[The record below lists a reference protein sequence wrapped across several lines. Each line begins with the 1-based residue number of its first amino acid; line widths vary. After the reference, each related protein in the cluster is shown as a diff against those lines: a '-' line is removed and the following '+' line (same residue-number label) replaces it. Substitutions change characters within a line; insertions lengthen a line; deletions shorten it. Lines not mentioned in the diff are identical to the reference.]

1 MKWIQRKQKTK
12 PRNNDD
18 IIDKIAKIRGIEDV
32 DTFLNPS
39 KNVLHDPY
47 LMKNIKEASNRIIQA
62 IKNNERIL
70 ASYDPDADGI
80 SATTVM
86 LKWLSNYTENV
97 DYIYGERNDGHGIN
111 EQTRLDFVGKDS
123 VIDGDLIEDLE
134 PEEKERR
141 FKLNS
146 ENLNKIE
153 NADLLILIDSSS
165 NDVEACKKLKE
176 INKNLD
182 IIILDHHEIERNN
195 PHVLMVNPQQEGCNY
210 PNKFLSGAG
219 VVFKTLQVAEDTLG
233 QVDVWQYIDLVA
245 VGMYADV
252 MKLDVM
258 ENRYL
263 IMQGLRNIKNVGL
276 IRILKGAKA
285 DFFRLN
291 GDSIGFSIAPMING
305 VARMNNIKLAID
317 ILLEDDDNVC
327 KKIRLQ
333 MHKLNEK
340 RKQIQKETIER
351 YSKSINSE
359 QKVLMVFDNESSKGF
374 NGLVAQNLSEKYR
387 RPVIVGRL
395 HNGVISGSFRSYN
408 GFKFKSF
415 LQEFANRVDL
425 SGFKFEALGHEG
437 AGGIVISENLL
448 NDLNLYID
456 AEMPTLSEKEP
467 SIIYDLEIDVNE
479 IHEYINPLEQFNMLT
494 GNGFPKVLVKV
505 DNITIEEISCIGKTE
520 ETVKF
525 KTFDNLELIKFR
537 VDKNYASEL
546 SIFNTIS
553 AIGQLQ
559 MNIFYNF
566 KTKVTTKTPQ
576 IMIDD
581 YKVC

>member
-1 MKWIQRKQKTK
+1 MKWLERKARVTPSK
-12 PRNNDD
+12 RDD
-18 IIDKIAKIRGIEDV
+18 IIDRIAKIRGIEDI
-32 DTFLNPS
+32 DRFLNPT
-39 KNVLHDPY
+39 KDELHDPY
-47 LMKNIKEASNRIIQA
+47 LIKNITVAGRRIMEAIT
-62 IKNNERIL
+62 NNERICL
-70 ASYDPDADGI
+70 SYDADADGI
-80 SATTVM
+80 TATTIM
-86 LKWLSNYTENV
+86 FRYLKNYTDNV
-97 DYIYGERNDGHGIN
+97 YYVYSERNDGHGIQN
-111 EQTRLDFVGKDS
+111 QVEQ
-123 VIDGDLIEDLE
+123 IESDT
-134 PEEKERR
+134 
-141 FKLNS
+141 
-146 ENLNKIE
+146 
-153 NADLLILIDSSS
+153 DLLIIIDSSS
-165 NDVEACKKLKE
+165 NEVETCKAISE
-176 INKNLD
+176 NGID
-182 IIILDHHEIERNN
+182 IIILDHHEIEKEN
-195 PHVLMVNPQQEGCNY
+195 PHVLMVNPQQKGCEY

-219 VVFKTLQVAEDTLG
+219 VVFKTIQVMEDTLC
-233 QVDVWQYIDLVA
+233 QVDPFQYIDLVA

-252 MKLDVM
+252 MRIDIL

-374 NGLVAQNLSEKYR
+374 NGLVAQNLSEKYK

-546 SIFNTIS
+546 SVFNTIS